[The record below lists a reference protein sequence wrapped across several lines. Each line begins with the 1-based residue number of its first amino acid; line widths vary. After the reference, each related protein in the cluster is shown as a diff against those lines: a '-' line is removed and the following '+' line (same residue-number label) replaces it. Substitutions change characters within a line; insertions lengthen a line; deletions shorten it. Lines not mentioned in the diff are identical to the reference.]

1 MTKTGWL
8 DEWLRWMIRMG
19 SFGIIIRK
27 GAVIDG
33 YSRKKEAIGG
43 FRMLLAI
50 SPDYALAHNDLG
62 KTFTG
67 SGLTVRGQDKIED
80 PKPRKKCWFCHIN
93 ASLPPIFRLEMTKSG
108 ASPMNTSVKW
118 SSRKGHFGQGQRR
131 ALSFKPVIT
140 PMPCGHNKK

>member
-8 DEWLRWMIRMG
+8 DKWLRWMIRMD

-62 KTFTG
+62 KRSQVQG
-67 SGLTVRGQDKIED
+67 S
-80 PKPRKKCWFCHIN
+80 
-93 ASLPPIFRLEMTKSG
+93 RLEDRIKLKIRSLVRNAGFAT
-108 ASPMNTSVKW
+108 
-118 SSRKGHFGQGQRR
+118 
-131 ALSFKPVIT
+131 
-140 PMPCGHNKK
+140 